1 MCALHPRTTSV
12 QNIASGSKLNAQGKP
27 TRAPAGSPVS
37 IHPDT
42 HTEKRFCHRELC
54 LKGSRRNADAVFST
68 LLKGASCQSP
78 SPGSHSP
85 AGLGQ
90 AGLAGLARGGD
101 LGTWGVLR
109 SCEAVNDGRL
119 NSQGLRRLAFW
130 DFTLTT

>member
-1 MCALHPRTTSV
+1 MRVTPADHLGSEHRQRFQAERPGGNQLAL
-12 QNIASGSKLNAQGKP
+12 LLEAQF
-27 TRAPAGSPVS
+27 RF
-37 IHPDT
+37 IQT
-42 HTEKRFCHRELC
+42 HTLKSGFAIEFC

-109 SCEAVNDGRL
+109 SCEAV
-119 NSQGLRRLAFW
+119 
-130 DFTLTT
+130 TTAG